1 MGFWSNVTDL
11 GEALMKTKASEG
23 NAIIGATTSAIF
35 RCTGK
40 LITGAAAIG
49 SLACKDYGEAAHASK
64 NIASYE
70 GKKIKHLGQAA
81 ASTIKTAA
89 TGGFEKLTT
98 GSVSPAT
105 KSKLKKGAAIAG
117 VALISSEIA
126 SEIIDAPLDI
136 ISSADGLLP
145 TGEIPGVHN
154 GVFTGTSADLNKLVS
169 IGEIDDAHHIDV
181 IRDPA
186 VVHSFL
192 HMYGFS
198 EQPDGYEVH
207 HIIPLSE
214 GGADS
219 TDNMVLIREDQHDY
233 ITAKHREYYGW

>member
-1 MGFWSNVTDL
+1 MGFLEALTGIGEGLMKFRASGGNKVIDTAASVVARRA
-11 GEALMKTKASEG
+11 GEAISIAAALG
-23 NAIIGATTSAIF
+23 NAVN
-35 RCTGK
+35 
-40 LITGAAAIG
+40 
-49 SLACKDYGEAAHASK
+49 KDYDEAARISK
-64 NIASYE
+64 NVASYE
-70 GKKIKHLGQAA
+70 GRKIKHLGQAA
-81 ASTIKTAA
+81 ASTIKTTA
-89 TGGFEKLTT
+89 TGGLEKITT

-154 GVFTGTSADLNKLVS
+154 GVFTGTSADLNQLVF
-169 IGEIDDAHHIDV
+169 IGEIDGAHHTDV

-192 HMYGFS
+192 HMHGFS

-219 TDNMVLIREDQHDY
+219 TDNMVLIREDQHNY